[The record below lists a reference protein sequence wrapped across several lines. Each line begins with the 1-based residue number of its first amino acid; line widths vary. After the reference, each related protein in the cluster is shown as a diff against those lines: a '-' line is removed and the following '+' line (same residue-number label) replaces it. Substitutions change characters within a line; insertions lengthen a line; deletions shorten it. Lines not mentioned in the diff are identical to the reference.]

1 MFWYIDRDS
10 DAILI
15 TSEKWRKSLI
25 RTRHRNKKK
34 ENKIGGEDTS
44 LFCFSWSFSW
54 SGYSGLYF
62 WIIVFRVKVCPS
74 QAAWS
79 GTLLSIGEWT
89 DITKYLK
96 SDLSSVLEAVHVY
109 IKNLKPCLAW
119 SSNVVYA
126 TNVYNATCL

>member
-1 MFWYIDRDS
+1 MYVVIHWQGFRCNSNHFWEV
-10 DAILI
+10 
-15 TSEKWRKSLI
+15 EKKPHS
-25 RTRHRNKKK
+25 NMSQEKKQD
-34 ENKIGGEDTS
+34 NKIWGEDTS

-54 SGYSGLYF
+54 SGYFGLYF
-62 WIIVFRVKVCPS
+62 WIIVFKVCPS

-89 DITKYLK
+89 DVTKHLK

-109 IKNLKPCLAW
+109 QNLKPCLAW
-119 SSNVVYA
+119 SSNFVYA